1 MSPIILNR
9 ADSAMNT
16 IPLTLDAYRPTYTVI
31 GGTRSRPSRDGFPVS
46 VLLLNRGPRLYRA
59 SLLQDLTHIGFE
71 SIISMETGSDSP
83 EIESLAA
90 RFPNVRFISFQ
101 ESVSIGDRLNVG
113 IRESGAPYVFVLWN
127 DMRLATSTL
136 SSRFFE
142 KVVELDLA
150 CLVPTI
156 ADTQGVIIPSIVH
169 PAMARQSLRMVP
181 LTPSKDGENTV
192 FPFDW
197 CGIYSREKFILLGGF
212 DWTIRN
218 PYWQRLDFSMRA
230 WLWGEEIRY
239 AQALRLKYESSP
251 PPDDVS
257 PDIDYGRFWLKNL
270 APVYRGD
277 SALIPGVKFFPFLA
291 RARRGPL
298 SALDEFR
305 AAKTWVTANAFRFR
319 QDASRLADLW
329 DPVH

>member
-1 MSPIILNR
+1 
-9 ADSAMNT
+9 MNI

-31 GGTRSRPSRDGFPVS
+31 GGSRSRTAREAFPVS
-46 VLLLNRGPRLYRA
+46 VLLLNRGPRLYRSA
-59 SLLQDLTHIGFE
+59 LLQDLTHIGFE
-71 SIISMETGSDSP
+71 SIISMETGSESP

-101 ESVSIGDRLNVG
+101 ESVGIGDRLNVG

-142 KVVELDLA
+142 KVVELDVA

-156 ADTQGVIIPSIVH
+156 ADTQGVVIPSIVH
-169 PAMARQSLRMVP
+169 PAMARQTLRMVP
-181 LTPSKDGENTV
+181 LTPTKDGEKTV

-212 DWTIRN
+212 DWTIKN
-218 PYWQRLDFSMRA
+218 PYWQRLDFGLRA
-230 WLWGEEIRY
+230 WLWGEELRY
-239 AQALRLKYESSP
+239 AQALRLKYESAP
-251 PPDDVS
+251 PADDVS

-270 APVYRGD
+270 APVHRGD
-277 SALIPGVKFFPFLA
+277 SAVLPGAKFFSFLA

-298 SALDEFR
+298 SALEEFR
-305 AAKTWVTANAFRFR
+305 AARTWIHANAFRFK